1 MKILITTDWY
11 EPVINGVVTSVVN
24 LSNELKKRGHEVK
37 ILTLSR
43 NHHTYIV
50 GDVIYAASVG
60 AGKIYPEARLKMPV
74 IKAVKDALGLG
85 LKEAKEVVD
94 NAPKAVKEGVSK
106 DDADAISKKQMRQ
119 MRR

>member
-43 NHHTYIV
+43 NHHI
-50 GDVIYAASVG
+50 
-60 AGKIYPEARLKMPV
+60 
-74 IKAVKDALGLG
+74 
-85 LKEAKEVVD
+85 
-94 NAPKAVKEGVSK
+94 
-106 DDADAISKKQMRQ
+106 
-119 MRR
+119 

>member
-43 NHHTYIV
+43 SHHTYAE
-50 GDVIYAASVG
+50 GDVIYAASIG
-60 AGKIYPEARLKMPV
+60 AERYIR
-74 IKAVKDALGLG
+74 
-85 LKEAKEVVD
+85 
-94 NAPKAVKEGVSK
+94 
-106 DDADAISKKQMRQ
+106 RQ
-119 MRR
+119 DLRCLSLRQ

>member
-50 GDVIYAASVG
+50 GDVTYAASVG

-74 IKAVKDALGLG
+74 IKAVIDKLIEWKPDVIHSQC
-85 LKEAKEVVD
+85 EF
-94 NAPKAVKEGVSK
+94 STFF
-106 DDADAISKKQMRQ
+106 
-119 MRR
+119 MRRR